1 MAIRLGLQCKA
12 YLKRGSPA
20 TWHEVGN
27 LRNVTLSLE
36 KGEADITTRAA
47 NGWKL
52 TVGTL
57 KEGSVETEMVW
68 DGDDLNFVAI
78 KDAYFNDT
86 SVEMAFLDGPNAAPS
101 QGLHARFSVTNLSR
115 DENLEEAVLAKVTLK
130 PTYDATLA
138 PTWATAPLV

>member
-1 MAIRLGLQCKA
+1 MAVRLGLQCKA
-12 YLKRGSPA
+12 YLKRGGSS
-20 TWHEVGN
+20 WQEVGN
-27 LRNVTLSLE
+27 LRNVTLNLE

-86 SVEMAFLDGPNAAPS
+86 SVEMAFLDGPNVAPS
-101 QGLHARFSVTNLSR
+101 QGLYARFSVTNLSR

>member
-1 MAIRLGLQCKA
+1 
-12 YLKRGSPA
+12 
-20 TWHEVGN
+20 
-27 LRNVTLSLE
+27 
-36 KGEADITTRAA
+36 
-47 NGWKL
+47 
-52 TVGTL
+52 
-57 KEGSVETEMVW
+57 MVW

-130 PTYDATLA
+130 PTYDAALA

>member
-12 YLKRGSPA
+12 YIKRGSPTA
-20 TWHEVGN
+20 WHEVGN

-68 DGDDLNFVAI
+68 DGDDPGFTRQTRVTFGFERGRLEVVA
-78 KDAYFNDT
+78 
-86 SVEMAFLDGPNAAPS
+86 EAAPK
-101 QGLHARFSVTNLSR
+101 
-115 DENLEEAVLAKVTLK
+115 AKRAGK
-130 PTYDATLA
+130 AGKGRR
-138 PTWATAPLV
+138 

>member
-1 MAIRLGLQCKA
+1 MSVRLGLQCKA

-20 TWHEVGN
+20 AWHEVGN
-27 LRNVTLSLE
+27 FRNVTLNLE

-68 DGDDLNFVAI
+68 DTDDLNFQAI
-78 KDAYFNDT
+78 KDAYFSDL
-86 SVEMAFLDGPNAAPS
+86 SVEMAFLDGANAAGS
-101 QGLHARFSVTNLSR
+101 QGLYARFSVTNLSR
-115 DENLEEAVLAKVTLK
+115 DENLEEAVIAKVTLK
-130 PTYDATLA
+130 PTYDPVLA